1 MPYQTSN
8 NQINLFALFLLLL
21 CTKSTRSVDIEC
33 NVRYEQQ
40 RTCQCTTVISRH
52 GQSLQAS
59 QPDLSPT
66 TTYEFCDNQDLSYHQ
81 CYRADCDS
89 ECERSIKSL
98 NGVGQTG
105 SLGKEAA
112 DSVCKW
118 GVDGGSVTETG
129 LGLWAGSRPGE
140 CERRLKEVVGGEAV
154 CCNRRCSC
162 KLKSGEGS
170 VLVDLGKWVERDMG
184 PFYECSRSEMGECER
199 ECRRVAAEYLE
210 VGVGV
215 VEEVGRNEYGLEGW
229 SGAGDKVCS
238 LIGKLFC
245 VGFLEGRHIRVLL
258 D

>member
-1 MPYQTSN
+1 MPHQKSN
-8 NQINLFALFLLLL
+8 NQINLIALFLLLL
-21 CTKSTRSVDIEC
+21 STGSTKSADIEC

-40 RTCQCTTVISRH
+40 RTCQCTTVLSRH
-52 GQSLQAS
+52 GQALQPS

-89 ECERSIKSL
+89 ECERSIKNL

-105 SLGKEAA
+105 MLAKEAA

-118 GVDGGSVTETG
+118 GVGGGSVTETG
-129 LGLWAGSRPGE
+129 LGVWAGSRPGE

-162 KLKSGEGS
+162 KLEKSGGL
-170 VLVDLGKWVERDMG
+170 LVDLGMWVEREMG

-215 VEEVGRNEYGLEGW
+215 VEEAGRNEYGLEGW

-238 LIGKLFC
+238 LIGK
-245 VGFLEGRHIRVLL
+245 
-258 D
+258 